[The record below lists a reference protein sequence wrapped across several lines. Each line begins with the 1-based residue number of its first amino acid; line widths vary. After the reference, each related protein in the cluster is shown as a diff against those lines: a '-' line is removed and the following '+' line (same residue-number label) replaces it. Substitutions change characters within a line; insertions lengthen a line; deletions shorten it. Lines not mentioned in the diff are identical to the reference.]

1 MNLDFELL
9 QTHLELRDVTVTVP
23 LPPGVPNVA
32 NADGS
37 FYHDKRRS
45 VLDWTIPLV
54 DKVEHP
60 CTSATRALAVP
71 SIQPLHD
78 LHAANVATFYTLTI
92 TSWYPS
98 SATSCTHL
106 LMPATTPPIS
116 CPSILTSLPR
126 YWVSSYALCA

>member
-1 MNLDFELL
+1 VNLDFELL

-54 DKVEHP
+54 DKVGHP
-60 CTSATRALAVP
+60 CTSATRALAAL

-78 LHAANVATFYTLTI
+78 LHAIVATFYTLT
-92 TSWYPS
+92 
-98 SATSCTHL
+98 TH
-106 LMPATTPPIS
+106 
-116 CPSILTSLPR
+116 ILVP
-126 YWVSSYALCA
+126 V